1 MNEFNAA
8 LEDLIKRAKGLP
20 PMTERQREVQRFDF
34 AYGNLAC
41 TTNHKPT
48 RQAFALLAKSR
59 GWTAPQFTEWAE
71 DKAWWQR

>member
-1 MNEFNAA
+1 MIDDKTFT
-8 LEDLIKRAKGLP
+8 DLFDESRKLP
-20 PMTERQREVQRFDF
+20 PMTTRERQIQSLDF

>member
-1 MNEFNAA
+1 MNELDTA
-8 LEDLIKRAKGLP
+8 LEDLLKKVKALP
-20 PMTERQREVQRFDF
+20 PMTKRQREEQSFDF

-41 TTNHKPT
+41 TTNHKPV

-71 DKAWWQR
+71 DKEWTR